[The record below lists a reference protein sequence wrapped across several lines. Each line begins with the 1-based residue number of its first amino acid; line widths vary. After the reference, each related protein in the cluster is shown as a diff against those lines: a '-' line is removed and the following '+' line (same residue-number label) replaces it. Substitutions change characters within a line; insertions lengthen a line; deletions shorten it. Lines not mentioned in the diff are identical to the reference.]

1 MVPTR
6 SWCITYHAIHTVSK
20 FLIIRKKVVF
30 RSSPHVVLFIKLT
43 LAPTIKNYDPKQKFY
58 SIAHNFAIPASKL
71 EYWKQSVKLE
81 SWRLTT
87 NLLIHAVYPSCP
99 VSARSFLSSSSS
111 FSRSVSHSRTLW
123 RTCVSSPVTCKLYI
137 NCAQHCVIGTQI
149 SSVKTMKNKT
159 IRECQTTH
167 PMDNSPQTTRPRPS
181 DNSPPIFRKL
191 APNLQTSGL
200 QFQNTYVTLD
210 KYIFILIK

>member
-1 MVPTR
+1 MLLTASLQRVEW
-6 SWCITYHAIHTVSK
+6 SQQGLDASHAIQCTVSK
-20 FLIIRKKVVF
+20 LLIIRKK
-30 RSSPHVVLFIKLT
+30 SSIQEFTTYCTVKPTRHDNLLRNFKTKSTGSIWPQRVRFIKLT
-43 LAPTIKNYDPKQKFY
+43 LAPTIKHYDPKQRFY

-87 NLLIHAVYPSCP
+87 NLLIHAVYPSYP

-123 RTCVSSPVTCKLYI
+123 RTCVSSPVTYKLYI

-149 SSVKTMKNKT
+149 SSVVTMKNK
-159 IRECQTTH
+159 IISNQL
-167 PMDNSPQTTRPRPS
+167 M
-181 DNSPPIFRKL
+181 
-191 APNLQTSGL
+191 G
-200 QFQNTYVTLD
+200 
-210 KYIFILIK
+210 